1 MRLRPTCTDPRA
13 AARPARRR
21 SCVLP
26 LGHRML
32 DALLTERDLFVGVLA
47 GPDRAVWRV
56 ALASGEAVLLLDGA
70 AAGERVFERSA
81 AAAVLANVLG
91 GPPGADAVMALA
103 ADLAREPDHEFARSD
118 AMLRAWYVDWL
129 VARARV

>member
-1 MRLRPTCTDPRA
+1 MR
-13 AARPARRR
+13 
-21 SCVLP
+21 P
-26 LGHRML
+26 LGPPAL
-32 DALLTERDLFVGVLA
+32 EALLAEHDLFVGVLA

-70 AAGERVFERSA
+70 GAGEPVFEWSA
-81 AAAVLANVLG
+81 ASAVLASVLG
-91 GPPGADAVMALA
+91 GSPGADAVTALA

-129 VARARV
+129 VARARA